1 MDLSEDDVIQIMRL
15 LNESKFEALHLE
27 MGNLKLVINKHDQ
40 VGAVSESTAQASTL
54 AVVGIEREISISQK
68 VPKLAPIEPEPRNEL
83 DRSGKPMELE
93 KEGLISI
100 HSPMLGTFY
109 RAPNPTAPPFVEVG
123 EMVTEED
130 TVCVIEVMKLYSA
143 IKAGLRGRIAKV
155 CAENEEMVEYNQVL
169 FLVEPETD

>member
-27 MGNLKLVINKHDQ
+27 MGNLKLVINKNDK
-40 VGAVSESTAQASTL
+40 GDAVHESMVRAPSL
-54 AVVGIEREISISQK
+54 AVEGVEREIPISREM
-68 VPKLAPIEPEPRNEL
+68 PRFAPIEPVPGNEP
-83 DRSGKPMELE
+83 DRSTKPVELE

-100 HSPMLGTFY
+100 RSPMLGTFY
-109 RAPNPTAPPFVEVG
+109 RAPNQTAPPFVEVG
-123 EMVTEED
+123 AAVAEED

-169 FLVEPETD
+169 FLIEPEID